1 MPGES
6 SQEITGFSARSEEA
20 VGDVFRVNIRSMLV
34 ALVVGVCV
42 MGLKFFGYWI
52 TGSSAILSDALESII
67 NIAAGAFALGSLLVS
82 ARPPDDTHPYGHGK
96 IEYFSAGFEGAL
108 IVLAALG
115 IFTEGIRQ
123 IVSPNVLPRLESGAA
138 VTLVSTLVNLF
149 LAVSLIRTGRRTRS
163 VVLVA
168 DGKHIMSDVYT
179 SGGIVAGLGLVHV
192 TGWFWLDGALACLM
206 GLNILVSGFK
216 LVREA
221 VFGLMDASDPRLL
234 EEICDLLEDN
244 RKDIWI
250 DVHKLRAW
258 RSGSRVH
265 VDFHLILPR
274 DLPLEEGHREVKEL
288 EEIFYRHFRGLAE
301 ILIHLDPCADPECP
315 VCAHDPCDMRNE
327 AKANQRV
334 WRREDLTCDADSPPN
349 NR

>member
-1 MPGES
+1 LQSES
-6 SQEITGFSARSEEA
+6 GREISDSSARKEKA
-20 VGDVFRVNIRSMLV
+20 VGDVFQINIRSMLA

-42 MGLKFFGYWI
+42 MGMKFFGYWI

-82 ARPPDDTHPYGHGK
+82 SKPPDDSHPYGHGK

-108 IVLAALG
+108 IILAALG
-115 IFTEGIRQ
+115 IFMEGIRQ
-123 IVSPNVLPRLESGAA
+123 IVSPNVLPRLESGLA
-138 VTLVSTLVNLF
+138 VTLLATLVNLV
-149 LAVSLIRTGRRTRS
+149 LAVFLVRTGRRTRS

-179 SGGIVAGLGLVHV
+179 SGGVVAGLGLVHV
-192 TGWFWLDGALACLM
+192 TGWFWLDGALACMM
-206 GLNILVSGFK
+206 GLNITVSGFK

-221 VFGLMDASDPRLL
+221 FFGLMDASDPLLL
-234 EEICDLLEDN
+234 EEICDLLEQN

-274 DLPLEEGHREVKEL
+274 DLPLETGHQEVKEL
-288 EEIFYRHFRGLAE
+288 EEIFDRHFRGLAE

-327 AKANQRV
+327 VRTNQRV
-334 WRREDLTCDADSPPN
+334 WRREDLTCGADSPPD